1 MLLTTMA
8 SAAPAEPAVALEAT
22 SAHPIGQDHV
32 EEAIHMS
39 SASLCRP
46 PNSFSNEHSGGEGSS
61 LEPLNR
67 WDRPTRNDPKGG
79 CVRAGG
85 LIHVCPNLLSASALH
100 NTSAIRYTQFLRAL
114 HEPSLFELASHDPN
128 AQAYRLLWMR
138 DSDRPASIRFVIKP
152 SGTEWFYRHDG
163 RYRIN
168 AADWLARERNVLVLE
183 IAHGFFSEDG
193 R

>member
-1 MLLTTMA
+1 MGASGSGRTTLRKRSTRRRHRYAGRQILFPM
-8 SAAPAEPAVALEAT
+8 SIPAARAVAWNHSTDGIVQLAMILRV
-22 SAHPIGQDHV
+22 A
-32 EEAIHMS
+32 AFALAAS
-39 SASLCRP
+39 STFAQTFFP
-46 PNSFSNEHSGGEGSS
+46 
-61 LEPLNR
+61 
-67 WDRPTRNDPKGG
+67 
-79 CVRAGG
+79 
-85 LIHVCPNLLSASALH
+85 ASALH

-128 AQAYRLLWMR
+128 AQAYRLLWLR
-138 DSDRPASIRFVIKP
+138 DTDRPASIRFVIKP